1 MLIPEFAT
9 VSELALAIGR
19 RLRDQR
25 LAQNVTLRELGKRSG
40 LSVGALRKMEVEGKT
55 TLYSLIRVVQTL
67 GLGSELAHLFEL
79 KQRSIAEMEAAA
91 QAARRQRASRTWKA

>member
-9 VSELALAIGR
+9 TGELALAIGR

-25 LAQNVTLRELGKRSG
+25 LAQNVTLRELAKRSG
-40 LSVGALRKMEVEGKT
+40 LSVGALRKMEIEGKT
-55 TLYSLIRVVQTL
+55 TLYSLIRVVQAL

-79 KQRSIAEMEAAA
+79 KQRSIAEMEKAA
-91 QAARRQRASRTWKA
+91 QASQRQRASGRWTA

>member
-9 VSELALAIGR
+9 TGELALAIGR

-25 LAQNVTLRELGKRSG
+25 LAQNVTLRELAKRSG
-40 LSVGALRKMEVEGKT
+40 LSVGALRKMEIDGKT
-55 TLYSLIRVVQTL
+55 TLYSLIRVVQAL

-91 QAARRQRASRTWKA
+91 QASQRQRASGAWTA

>member
-9 VSELALAIGR
+9 TGELTVAIGR

-25 LAQNVTLRELGKRSG
+25 LAQNVTLRELAKRSG
-40 LSVGALRKMEVEGKT
+40 LSVGALRKMEIEGKT
-55 TLYSLIRVVQTL
+55 TLYSLICVVQAL

-79 KQRSIAEMEAAA
+79 KQRSIAEMEEAA
-91 QAARRQRASRTWKA
+91 QASQRQRASGRWTA

>member
-9 VSELALAIGR
+9 TDELALAIGR

-25 LAQNVTLRELGKRSG
+25 LAQNVTLRELAKRCG
-40 LSVGALRKMEVEGKT
+40 LSVGALRNMEVDGKT
-55 TLYSLIRVVQTL
+55 TLYSLISVVQVL

-79 KQRSIAEMEAAA
+79 KQRSIAEMEGAA
-91 QAARRQRASRTWKA
+91 QASQRQRASRTRTA